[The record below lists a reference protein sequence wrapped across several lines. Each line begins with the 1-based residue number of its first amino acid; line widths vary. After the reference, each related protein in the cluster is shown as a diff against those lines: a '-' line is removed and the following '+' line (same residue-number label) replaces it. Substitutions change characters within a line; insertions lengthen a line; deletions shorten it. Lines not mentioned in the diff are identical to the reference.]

1 MNVKYFSDTDT
12 LHMILSSETPSE
24 TKEINEN
31 IMIDMAADG
40 RVLSVTI
47 EHARNSASLPE
58 FSYQVVN
65 SEDKKAA

>member
-12 LHMILSSETPSE
+12 LHMTLSSDTPSE
-24 TKEINEN
+24 TREITEN
-31 IMIDMAADG
+31 IMIDIAADG

-58 FSYQVVN
+58 FSYQIVN
-65 SEDKKAA
+65 PGDKKAV